1 MIMQKSLA
9 LIVAL
14 VVTLAL
20 KGCAAPFVEL
30 SSPPAPL
37 EHFAAQYDQAGC
49 FDSWPEIVIEAPEM
63 MAASGRG
70 NWQGQFPARR
80 MMVDA
85 LERVEARARCG
96 TADEHPLVLRVSPAF
111 LSLGHSDLSK
121 GRHNPYVLFDLSA
134 VLVGRNVRTLAEW
147 RVLLMVNW
155 PYESYRRPLFGTNDQ
170 MLVVMEPMHSEL
182 TYQAMMVSIELA
194 LECLRAYEG
203 LPPAQLARIDPAR
216 PQCLPGPAGR
226 PGSTGRQR
234 QRINQDAWDRFFEAV
249 GAER

>member
-9 LIVAL
+9 LIVAS
-14 VVTLAL
+14 VVALAL
-20 KGCAAPFVEL
+20 TGCAAPFVEL

-37 EHFAAQYDQAGC
+37 EHFAAQYDETGC
-49 FDSWPEIVIEAPEM
+49 FDSWPEIVIEVPEM

-111 LSLGHSDLSK
+111 LSLGESGVGPL
-121 GRHNPYVLFDLSA
+121 RHAPYVLFDLSA
-134 VLVGRNVRTLAEW
+134 ALVDRNARTLAEW
-147 RVLLMVNW
+147 RILLIVRW
-155 PYESYRRPLFGTNDQ
+155 PYEPYKAPPLQ
-170 MLVVMEPMHSEL
+170 SLERMLIVMEPMHSEL
-182 TYQAMMVSIELA
+182 THQAMMVSIELA

-203 LPPAQLARIDPAR
+203 LPPAQPARIDPAR

>member
-14 VVTLAL
+14 VVALAL

-37 EHFAAQYDQAGC
+37 EHFAAQYDETGC
-49 FDSWPEIVIEAPEM
+49 FDSWPEIVIGAPEM
-63 MAASGRG
+63 MAASGRH

-85 LERVEARARCG
+85 LERVEVRSRCRE
-96 TADEHPLVLRVSPAF
+96 ANDHPITLVVAPRLLDLRHTGVS
-111 LSLGHSDLSK
+111 S
-121 GRHNPYVLFDLSA
+121 GRHDPYVLFDLSA
-134 VLVGRNVRTLAEW
+134 TVIDQGGLKRADWLI
-147 RVLLMVNW
+147 LLLVNW
-155 PYESYRRPLFGTNDQ
+155 PHEPYRRPLFGTNDQ

-203 LPPAQLARIDPAR
+203 LPPAQPARIDPAR